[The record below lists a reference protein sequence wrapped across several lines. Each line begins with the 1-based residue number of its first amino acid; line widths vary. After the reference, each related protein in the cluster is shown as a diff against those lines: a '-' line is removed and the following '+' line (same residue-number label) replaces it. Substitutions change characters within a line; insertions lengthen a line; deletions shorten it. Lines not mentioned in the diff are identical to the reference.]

1 MLQPHDQIHDIRILQ
16 VHLYIRV
23 LDSGG
28 GVADINS
35 SSQIQNLPTLSIL
48 IHETILP
55 GGSASGGTRGVR
67 GDQLEDPESLEY

>member
-1 MLQPHDQIHDIRILQ
+1 MLQPQDQIHDIGIIQ
-16 VHLYIRV
+16 VHIELRV
-23 LDSGG
+23 LDPGG

-35 SSQIQNLPTLSIL
+35 SSEIQNLPTLSIL